1 MLGGSIGALSHSLFP
16 EWTGPPGAYALVG
29 MGTAF
34 AGIIRTPMTSVLMI
48 FELTRDYSI
57 IVPLMI
63 SNLLSFWVA
72 RRWIRT
78 PIYEQ
83 LAAQD
88 GVHLPKPADERAA
101 LELTVRDAMR
111 PVSLLLDPDTEV
123 GEAALY
129 PGKHFLVGRNGI
141 LWGIVSAEDLFQA
154 PGHVRLAELLP
165 CPPDKVSSPP
175 ASLLPHMHPDQPLD
189 HALHRFGATGLSI
202 LPVTDRMNAR
212 SLLGELTLQDLL
224 DAYRRKAAEDRSRA
238 EAS

>member
-1 MLGGSIGALSHSLFP
+1 LYFLPQARCCPGCCSTASFP
-16 EWTGPPGAYALVG
+16 ARG
-29 MGTAF
+29 
-34 AGIIRTPMTSVLMI
+34 
-48 FELTRDYSI
+48 YSI
-57 IVPLMI
+57 IVPLRI

-111 PVSLLLDPDTEV
+111 PVSLLVDPDTEV

-175 ASLLPHMHPDQPLD
+175 ASLLPICIQIS
-189 HALHRFGATGLSI
+189 RSI
-202 LPVTDRMNAR
+202 TRC
-212 SLLGELTLQDLL
+212 T
-224 DAYRRKAAEDRSRA
+224 
-238 EAS
+238 ASAPRG